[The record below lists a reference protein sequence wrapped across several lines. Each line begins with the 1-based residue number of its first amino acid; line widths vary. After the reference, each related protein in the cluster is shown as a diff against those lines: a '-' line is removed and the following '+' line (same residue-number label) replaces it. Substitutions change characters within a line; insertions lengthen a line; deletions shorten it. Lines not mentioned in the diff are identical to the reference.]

1 MIRLLGVLAGV
12 LGLVALALGIL
23 SLLDG
28 DPTALLAALPGIAG
42 LGVGFY
48 CQARSR

>member
-1 MIRLLGVLAGV
+1 MLRLLALVTVA

-28 DPTALLAALPGIAG
+28 DPTALLVAVPGILG
-42 LGVGFY
+42 LGVGLFY
-48 CQARSR
+48 SRSR